1 MLKFLSRTVYT
12 KDYVR
17 QLHVACAVPFR
28 PAQFNPGDGSVSLVG
43 ACYFCLYRS
52 TWTNYDTWLTCVNK
66 HGCNEGRHP
75 FCKMMQP
82 INDEVET
89 DQPEPGGNTID
100 YYATGIFRQVMFEGA
115 PCYIQLYVATGS
127 TAKCNASCWWHAWRL
142 NNKRT
147 WRQCSTTHQC
157 MQDGSLWVL
166 MTPSDPIL
174 RNLFLQNY

>member
-1 MLKFLSRTVYT
+1 MSAI
-12 KDYVR
+12 
-17 QLHVACAVPFR
+17 HVNNSNFMEEV
-28 PAQFNPGDGSVSLVG
+28 
-43 ACYFCLYRS
+43 
-52 TWTNYDTWLTCVNK
+52 VNSDK
-66 HGCNEGRHP
+66 PVLLDFFADWCGP
-75 FCKMMQP
+75 CKMMQP

-100 YYATGIFRQVMFEGA
+100 YYATGIFRQVIFEGA

-174 RNLFLQNY
+174 RNLFLQDY